1 MKENYA
7 SAIKHVLAEEGGKI
21 EHPADPGGRTNQGIT
36 QRVYNGWRTNK
47 GLSVRDVYVI
57 TAKERDS
64 IYRVNYWDIIQGDL
78 LPSGVDFVVF
88 DGAVNSGASQS
99 VKWLQRC
106 LGVRVD
112 GVMGEATLS
121 AAREHP
127 NPRQLVNA
135 ICDRRIAFLQALATF
150 KTFGKGWMNRV
161 ARVRTFGMELA
172 SGQKLP
178 APTQSVKDLAP
189 SPKARL
195 EDAKRAPQT
204 ATADVSAGAGI
215 PAGATAAETISKTQ
229 EALAPAAGTSKWL
242 DLLYTFLVLAGV
254 AITVGG
260 IVYALYARRKRAEL
274 VDALDLRPP
283 QVVGEI

>member
-1 MKENYA
+1 MKDNYA
-7 SAIKHVLAEEGGKI
+7 SALKHVLAEEGGKV
-21 EHPADPGGRTNQGIT
+21 EHPEDPGGRTNQGIT
-36 QRVYNGWRTNK
+36 QRVYDGWRGNK
-47 GLSVRDVYVI
+47 GLSARDVYVI
-57 TAKERDS
+57 TATERNS
-64 IYRVNYWDIIQGDL
+64 IYRKNYWDIIQGDL

-88 DGAVNSGASQS
+88 DGAVNSGSSQS

-106 LGVRVD
+106 LGIRVD
-112 GVMGEATLS
+112 GVVGEATLK

-127 NPRQLVNA
+127 NPRQLVTM

-150 KTFGKGWMNRV
+150 KTFGKGWLNRV
-161 ARVRTFGMELA
+161 ARVRTFGLELA
-172 SGQKLP
+172 AGQKLP
-178 APTQSVKDLAP
+178 APIMHEVSA

-204 ATADVSAGAGI
+204 ATADVSAGAGA
-215 PAGATAAETISKTQ
+215 PAGITAAQTVSTAQ
-229 EALAPAAGTSKWL
+229 DALSSATGTSKWI
-242 DLLYTFLVLAGV
+242 DLLYTVLVLTGV

-260 IVYALYARRKRAEL
+260 IVYAIYARRKRAEL